1 VKTIGFFNRMLLIVI
16 LIGLTTSVA
25 VSDIQ
30 PMEVLRGK
38 ISQGLAI
45 LNDRQY
51 STTGYRALR
60 EERLRLLTLELFD
73 FSTMSR
79 MVLSSH
85 WQDFT
90 LEERMA
96 FVQAFTEFLQRS
108 YLPVLLDR
116 YNGEQI
122 EYVRQVLVSSSRARV
137 EVQVLWRE
145 KTVPI
150 DVKMIRREG
159 VWKVY
164 DVYALGISAIRN
176 YRAQFQWLLR
186 QDTPAQVIERLKRMQ
201 GQEAR

>member
-90 LEERMA
+90 SEERMA

-186 QDTPAQVIERLKRMQ
+186 QETPAQVIERLKRMQ